1 LCSETT
7 GECHPDRILP
17 DGTDLGLYGAH
28 DMRAPNHRLFL
39 DERERLGGNLTLDF
53 KPNDTTRLVFDI
65 TYSEYDLYRER
76 YQYSTGLQNTRVE
89 PTSIVMG
96 PNNTIVQAVHIACT
110 TGDSSCGEGD
120 SLRGNR
126 LPGNTSNNV
135 WLWQQNEST
144 IYGLQ
149 LDKDFSRLHMT
160 AGIGYTDTTRRTP
173 EQYRMSFNTGNNDRL
188 PMFYDLTQSDVPI
201 WGVYTDVP
209 DGVVLPNG
217 GDLQNPDIYSLNA
230 VTSFTDITDDVEIS
244 GQLDFDMILDKG
256 PFTVLYFGV
265 RATEREKDRNA
276 DAPRFTSSSGS
287 SGDFSI
293 TLGTPGVLQE
303 FPYNDWSSD
312 VAGDL
317 IRSWPLADLDG
328 GLAAFG
334 MTREELRGDPLSNP
348 DPVKSYIID
357 EQTQAAYLMV
367 DYEFADGRVVGD
379 VGVRVVKTENT
390 SWGFFDAGNGPES
403 GEFPTKY
410 TETLPALNLRY
421 AISDS
426 WVMHFAAGRAMARPT
441 FGEVAPRLNISE
453 ANQRVSGGNPLL
465 RPYITDQL
473 DVALGYYMGDSGM
486 VSVGVFYKDI
496 TDFIQKTTT
505 TDIYPDPTGGG
516 CLMVGGDVDENGCSL
531 FEITTPDD
539 HRHLSRPHWRRLP
552 HGRG

>member
-1 LCSETT
+1 
-7 GECHPDRILP
+7 
-17 DGTDLGLYGAH
+17 
-28 DMRAPNHRLFL
+28 
-39 DERERLGGNLTLDF
+39 
-53 KPNDTTRLVFDI
+53 
-65 TYSEYDLYRER
+65 
-76 YQYSTGLQNTRVE
+76 
-89 PTSIVMG
+89 
-96 PNNTIVQAVHIACT
+96 
-110 TGDSSCGEGD
+110 
-120 SLRGNR
+120 
-126 LPGNTSNNV
+126 
-135 WLWQQNEST
+135 
-144 IYGLQ
+144 
-149 LDKDFSRLHMT
+149 
-160 AGIGYTDTTRRTP
+160 
-173 EQYRMSFNTGNNDRL
+173 
-188 PMFYDLTQSDVPI
+188 
-201 WGVYTDVP
+201 
-209 DGVVLPNG
+209 
-217 GDLQNPDIYSLNA
+217 
-230 VTSFTDITDDVEIS
+230 
-244 GQLDFDMILDKG
+244 
-256 PFTVLYFGV
+256 
-265 RATEREKDRNA
+265 
-276 DAPRFTSSSGS
+276 
-287 SGDFSI
+287 
-293 TLGTPGVLQE
+293 
-303 FPYNDWSSD
+303 
-312 VAGDL
+312 
-317 IRSWPLADLDG
+317 
-328 GLAAFG
+328 

-531 FEITTPDD
+531 FEITTPQNGDNAKVKGVELIVQRD
-539 HRHLSRPHWRRLP
+539 FDFLPGIWGNFGVAANYTYNDSEVDRTAGCAPVAQLPVRLSVGGVCRSEQHQLCPRLCAARLFGRFLVQRQRQVDAASAEPHERKEVGL
-552 HGRG
+552 RGLEAVLAAVR